1 MIFYNNCKIKKEL
14 KNYIELYRNNFI
26 EILYIEILQK
36 QLILIMSLNK
46 FIIHDIYVK
55 KFKEILYVFLYYYS
69 KILKFIIVIYIS
81 QKSL

>member
-1 MIFYNNCKIKKEL
+1 
-14 KNYIELYRNNFI
+14 
-26 EILYIEILQK
+26 
-36 QLILIMSLNK
+36 MSLNK